1 MEFTHD
7 ELVTLFKVHSSQ
19 NKGPRGAYEAYYGHP
34 PAADPEGTL
43 AVEDFIHS
51 FYTAYNHYRGYQIF

>member
-43 AVEDFIHS
+43 AVEDFICS
-51 FYTAYNHYRGYQIF
+51 FYTAYNHYCGYQIF

>member
-34 PAADPEGTL
+34 PAADPEGTE
-43 AVEDFIHS
+43 AVEDFICA
-51 FYTAYNHYRGYQIF
+51 FYTAYNHYCGYQIF

>member
-34 PAADPEGTL
+34 PAAHPEGTL
-43 AVEDFIHS
+43 AVEDFICA